1 MLRYFPVKEPAGVG
15 GLRYHQ
21 VHIPVQRGTGT
32 QQGHAFHTG
41 ASQRLSSGGP
51 VDEDPPGPQF
61 HEASGEGAQLSGG
74 RGTGQLHIAVRQ
86 GAENSH
92 RSQGG
97 HHVGEVHHLQGGV
110 AQRDHAPGGG
120 EQIAG
125 FQVQIGLLGPGDQV
139 GAFSVPAHRGE
150 GQPLVPQLGHQAA
163 HGGGLA
169 RVLAQADHG
178 HGGGIPH
185 QRR

>member
-1 MLRYFPVKEPAGVG
+1 MG

-32 QQGHAFHTG
+32 QQGHALHSG
-41 ASQRLSSGGP
+41 ASQRLPSGGP
-51 VDEDPPGPQF
+51 VDEDPLGPQL
-61 HEASGEGAQLSGG
+61 HEAGGEGAQLPRGG
-74 RGTGQLHIAVRQ
+74 GTGQLNIAVRQ
-86 GAENSH
+86 GPEDSH
-92 RSQGG
+92 RAQRG
-97 HHVGEVHHLQGGV
+97 HYIGKVYHFQGGV
-110 AQRDHAPGGG
+110 AQRDHAPGSG

-139 GAFSVPAHRGE
+139 GAFSVPANRGE